1 MPPSR
6 LRHAA
11 SPALVL
17 VAAATLSGCGGSSSG
32 VGSAGSDGS
41 AGSVENIVNIAASD
55 TTCKLDKRAFDA
67 GTVHLAIKNT
77 GNRVTEVYIYQ
88 GKRIITEKEN
98 IGPGTSYKLTSSL
111 KAGSYQVAC
120 KPGMVGDGIRTV
132 IKVTGAGGT
141 NVNPRAAKAVTEYRA
156 YVQSQVDTYM
166 PVVDEFVAAVK
177 AGDVAKAKSTFARSR
192 FGWESIE
199 PVAESFGDLDP
210 RVDLREADLESGQK
224 WTGWHRIEKELWV
237 KNSTKGMEPFA
248 TQLAANVRELQTK
261 VPTAHMSVTS
271 IGNGAKELLDEVA
284 TGKISG
290 EEDIFSHTDLSDFQ
304 ANVDGAKKAFEV
316 LKPLI
321 VDNAL
326 VTTLDT
332 EFANVQT
339 ALDKYKKGGGF
350 VSYDAVDKA
359 GRLELS
365 RVVDALSEPLSNLTA
380 AATG

>member
-1 MPPSR
+1 MPSSR
-6 LRHAA
+6 LRLAA
-11 SPALVL
+11 LPAAVL
-17 VAAATLSGCGGSSSG
+17 VGAATLTACGGSSAES
-32 VGSAGSDGS
+32 GSAV
-41 AGSVENIVNIAASD
+41 AANTVNISATD
-55 TTCKLDKRAFDA
+55 TTCKLDKKAFDA
-67 GTVHLAIKNT
+67 GTVHLTIKNG
-77 GNRVTEVYIYQ
+77 GNKVTEVYIYQ
-88 GKRIITEKEN
+88 GKRIVTEKEN

-111 KAGSYQVAC
+111 KAGDYQVAC
-120 KPGMVGDGIRTV
+120 KPGMTGDGIRTA
-132 IKVTGAGGT
+132 IKVTGSGGT
-141 NVNPRAAKAVTEYRA
+141 SVNPQAKAAVAEYRT
-156 YVQSQVDTYM
+156 YVKSQVDKYM

-177 AGDVAKAKSTFARSR
+177 AGDVDKAKATFASSR

-210 RVDLREADLESGQK
+210 RVDLREADLENGQK

-237 KNSTKGMEPFA
+237 KNSTKGMEPLA
-248 TQLAANVRELQTK
+248 TQLALDVRELQSK
-261 VPTAHMSVTS
+261 VPTADMSVTS

-321 VDNAL
+321 VDDAL
-326 VTTLDT
+326 VTQLDT

-339 ALDKYKKGGGF
+339 ALDKYKQGDGF
-350 VSYDAVDKA
+350 VSYATVDKA

-365 RVVDALSEPLSNLTA
+365 RVVDALSEPLSKLTA

>member
-1 MPPSR
+1 MPSSR
-6 LRHAA
+6 LRLAA
-11 SPALVL
+11 LPAAAL
-17 VAAATLSGCGGSSSG
+17 VAAATLSACGGSSAEG
-32 VGSAGSDGS
+32 GSTSS
-41 AGSVENIVNIAASD
+41 AKNTVNIDATD
-55 TTCKLDKRAFDA
+55 TKCKLDKTAFAA
-67 GTVHLAIKNT
+67 GTVHLAIKNN
-77 GNRVTEVYIYQ
+77 GNKVTEVYIYQ

-111 KAGSYQVAC
+111 KAGDYQVAC
-120 KPGMVGDGIRTV
+120 KPGMTGDGIRTS
-132 IKVTGAGGT
+132 IKVSGAGGSS
-141 NVNPRAAKAVTEYRA
+141 VNPEAAEAVAAYRS
-156 YVQSQVDTYM
+156 YVQSQVDKYL

-177 AGDVAKAKSTFARSR
+177 AGDVEKAKSTFASSR

-224 WTGWHRIEKELWV
+224 WTGWHAIEKSLWV
-237 KNSTKGMEPFA
+237 KNSTKGMEPIA
-248 TQLAANVRELQTK
+248 TQLATDVRELQSK
-261 VPTAHMSVTS
+261 VPTAEMSVTS

-321 VDNAL
+321 VDDAL
-326 VTTLDT
+326 VAQLDT

-339 ALDKYKKGGGF
+339 ALDKYEKGDGF
-350 VSYDAVDKA
+350 VSYDTVDET
-359 GRLELS
+359 GRRELS
-365 RVVDALSEPLSNLTA
+365 RVVDALSEPLSKLTA